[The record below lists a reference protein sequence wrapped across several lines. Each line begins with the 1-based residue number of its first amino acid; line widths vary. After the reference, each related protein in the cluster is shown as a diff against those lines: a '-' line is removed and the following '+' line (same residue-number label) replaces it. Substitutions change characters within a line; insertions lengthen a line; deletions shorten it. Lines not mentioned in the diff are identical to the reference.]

1 MKYKIWLYG
10 KPFSGKTYFATSGG
24 KTVVIS
30 TDGNAQFY
38 DCDIIR
44 VKTIEEFSKA
54 VDQVKKDGNKYD
66 TIVVD
71 VLEHIFDMQREYML
85 DKFEL
90 THESDD
96 TKGFGKIY
104 NYIRKG
110 FWTIIREL
118 SEFDDHHVII
128 ISHEDEYEETSR
140 LGVVTT
146 KFRPRL
152 DDTKEGLHDKIS
164 GIMHFVMRAYVSVD
178 KQNVKTYKI
187 SCGSTAD
194 ELSGNRLPLKN
205 KLFGNTWKEFLEEI
219 ENVKKV

>member
-1 MKYKIWLYG
+1 MKYKIWIYG

-24 KTVVIS
+24 KTLVIS

-44 VKTIEEFSKA
+44 VKDIEEFSKA
-54 VDQVKKDGNKYD
+54 VDTAKASGDKYE

-71 VLEHIFDMQREYML
+71 VLEHLFDMQREYML
-85 DKFEL
+85 EKFDL

-118 SEFDDHHVII
+118 SEFDDHNVII
-128 ISHEDEYEETSR
+128 ISHEDEYIETSR
-140 LGVVTT
+140 LGVETT

-164 GIMHFVMRAYVSVD
+164 GIMHFVMRVFTSVN

-187 SCGSTAD
+187 SCGSTTD
-194 ELSGNRLPLKN
+194 ELSGNRLPLKER
-205 KLFGNTWKEFLEEI
+205 LFDNNWESFMEAIDGK
-219 ENVKKV
+219 